1 MGESP
6 VAVLLMAM
14 GGPDRLEDVEPYLL
28 DVRGGRSTPPELV
41 EEIRERYRAIGGK
54 SPVPEITQEL
64 ARKLEDVLNIGAGV
78 SYRVLVGFRHWQ
90 PYISQAYANLLEE
103 RPQRLIGLCLAPQ
116 YNSMTVARYFEK
128 LDAARASSG
137 GDFPITP
144 ITSWCREP
152 RLVRAIADNVLA
164 GLSRFSPETRLT
176 VPVVFTAH
184 SLPERILETGD
195 PYPDECLAT
204 MEAVS
209 KELATPSAPVAH
221 FAFQS
226 QGRSAERW
234 LGPTV
239 EATLEKL
246 AGEGHRQVLIAPIGF
261 VSDHV
266 ETLYDV
272 DVEFK
277 ARAAELGMRLERI
290 SMLNAGTPLVE
301 TLAGLIEERSGAAC

>member
-14 GGPDRLEDVEPYLL
+14 GGPGRLEDVEPYLL
-28 DVRGGRSTPPELV
+28 DVRGGRPTPPGLV
-41 EEIRERYRAIGGK
+41 EEIRERYRAIGGR
-54 SPVPEITQEL
+54 SPVPEITQQV
-64 ARKLEDVLNIGAGV
+64 ARKLEDALNAGAGV
-78 SYRVLVGFRHWQ
+78 PYRVHVGFRHWH
-90 PYISQAYANLLEE
+90 PYISHSYARILEE
-103 RPQRLIGLCLAPQ
+103 RPRRLIGLCMAPQ

-128 LDAARASSG
+128 LEAAQASSG
-137 GDFPITP
+137 GDFPVTR

-152 RLVRAIADNVLA
+152 RLVRAIADNVRV
-164 GLSRFSPETRLT
+164 GLSRFSPETRPA

-184 SLPERILETGD
+184 SLPERILGTGD
-195 PYPDECLAT
+195 PYPDECRAT
-204 MEAVS
+204 VEAVC
-209 KELATPSAPVAH
+209 KELATPSAPTAR

-239 EATLEKL
+239 ESVLEEL
-246 AGEGHRQVLIAPIGF
+246 AGQGHRQVLIAPIGF

-272 DVEFK
+272 DIEFK
-277 ARAAELGMRLERI
+277 ARAAELGIRLERI
-290 SMLNAGTPLVE
+290 PMLNAGDPLVE
-301 TLAGLIEERSGAAC
+301 TLAGLVDERSGPAC